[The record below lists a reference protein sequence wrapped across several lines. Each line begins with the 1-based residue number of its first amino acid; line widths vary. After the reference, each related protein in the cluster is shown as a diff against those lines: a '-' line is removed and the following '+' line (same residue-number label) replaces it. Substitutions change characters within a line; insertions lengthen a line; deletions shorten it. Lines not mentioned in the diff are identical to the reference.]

1 VKPLVWLA
9 RKRNNAAVTPH
20 RVAFVLLAFVAAA
33 PASSQPAALPAKV
46 PLDSSQPLPAQLQ
59 PQVNEL
65 LGYFDAEILPSNPQ
79 EQKLKACWLET
90 LRAADGDDRIIPWTR
105 ICPHSGASGVI
116 CEVTSA
122 GETKLAE
129 LIRSEADVPGA
140 SDKLERKFI
149 VHLKSDLIVKRSHLP
164 PEKNSEPDYAIY
176 VAHLAAM
183 REDALLAIRNLP
195 SAEGPAYQA
204 IRKWI
209 DARKSDPKSFY
220 RCLAL
225 ES

>member
-1 VKPLVWLA
+1 VKPLVGLA
-9 RKRNNAAVTPH
+9 RTRNNAAVTPH
-20 RVAFVLLAFVAAA
+20 RVAFVVLALLAAAS
-33 PASSQPAALPAKV
+33 ASSQPAAPPAQT

-59 PQVNEL
+59 PQVNEML
-65 LGYFDAEILPSNPQ
+65 RYFETRVLPTNAQ
-79 EQKLKACWLET
+79 EEKLKACWLDT

-105 ICPHSGASGVI
+105 ICPHAGVNGVI
-116 CEVTSA
+116 CQATSA
-122 GETKLAE
+122 GETRLGE
-129 LIRSEADVPGA
+129 LIRSEADVPRA
-140 SDKLERKFI
+140 SDSLDRKFI
-149 VHLKSDLIVKRSHLP
+149 VHLKSDLIVKRTHLP
-164 PEKNSEPDYAIY
+164 PEKNSDPDYAIY
-176 VAHLAAM
+176 VAHLAAL
-183 REDALLAIRNLP
+183 REDALLAIKNLP